1 MASGVIYLYLYSF
14 YGRHTDLYYIA
25 VDVLVY
31 RKQEMLNAKGEQ
43 FFKDFRDTVTTTDTL
58 SYAMGNFLPDLF
70 FIGLY

>member
-1 MASGVIYLYLYSF
+1 
-14 YGRHTDLYYIA
+14 
-25 VDVLVY
+25 
-31 RKQEMLNAKGEQ
+31 MLNAKGEQ